1 MANTSGIFTGA
12 SRYATDFS
20 GWIDRAV
27 NIASL
32 HLMQLQSQR
41 SALGSR
47 QSALSSLESKV
58 ASFQSALATL
68 AGSLGQSSYSV
79 SNSDGTAV
87 KVTTGGGIRE
97 GAYQIEVTDLGS
109 YAGALSKAPGGGGLT
124 QVTDPATQNIS
135 ADTTFRLYLDGSES
149 PIVITP
155 SEANLNSLVEAINA
169 QAPEVQATIV
179 NVGGR
184 AGADYRLSIQHR
196 KLGPHAISLTDS
208 SGTALADAVA
218 QGSYAKY
225 RVQGGGE
232 VESESRSAALAPG
245 LNVELLK
252 TSSNGAATIT
262 VTRSATGVSNA
273 LSAVAAA
280 YNGVM
285 DELNAH
291 RGKAGGALSGD
302 LTLTAVQDAMRRIAS
317 YAAGNGGIDSL
328 TALGVEFSDSGV
340 MSFHSATFEAAAK
353 GNFEGLA
360 SFLGDQT
367 TGGFLKLAADLLNGL
382 EDSSAGVIKS
392 GISSLN
398 GQISEQD
405 RLISAEQERIEQYRA
420 SLQERMYAADAL
432 IASLEQQVVYF
443 SNMFEAMRIAQ
454 KNL

>member
-32 HLMQLQSQR
+32 QLMQLQSQR
-41 SALGSR
+41 SSLSSR
-47 QSALSSLESKV
+47 QSALNSLDGKV

-68 AGSLGQSSYSV
+68 AGSLGLSSYAV

-87 KVTTGGGIRE
+87 KATTGAGIRE

-109 YAGALSKAPGGGGLT
+109 YAGVLSKASGGGLT

-135 ADTTFRLYLDGSES
+135 ADTTFKLYLDGAET
-149 PIVITP
+149 PILIIP
-155 SEANLNSLVEAINA
+155 SQNNLNSLVEAINT

-179 NVGGR
+179 NVGGH

-208 SGTALADAVA
+208 SGTALADTVA
-218 QGSYAKY
+218 EGSYAKY
-225 RVQGGGE
+225 RVQGGGL
-232 VESESRSAALAPG
+232 VESESRSVTLAPG

-252 TSSNGAATIT
+252 TSANGPATIT
-262 VTRSATGVSNA
+262 VTRSTTGVTNA
-273 LSAVAAA
+273 LSTLATA
-280 YNGVM
+280 YNAVM
-285 DELNAH
+285 DEMNAH

-302 LTLTAVQDAMRRIAS
+302 LALTAVQDAMRRVAS
-317 YAAGNGGIDSL
+317 YTAGSGSIQSL
-328 TALGVEFSDSGV
+328 TGLGIEFSDSGV
-340 MSFHSATFEAAAK
+340 MSFNSSTFDAAVK
-353 GNFEGLA
+353 DNFEGLA

-367 TGGFLKLAADLLNGL
+367 SGGFLKLATDLLNSL

-392 GISSLN
+392 GISSIN
-398 GQISEQD
+398 AQISEQD
-405 RLISAEQERIEQYRA
+405 RLISAEQERIDQYRA

-432 IASLEQQVVYF
+432 IAALEQQVVYF

-454 KNL
+454 KSL